1 MEWMAEVRSRVDAR
15 LAQYLSDK
23 HASAARL
30 GEDAAVLVDAVRG
43 LTMRGGKRLRPA
55 VIVATYDA
63 VRGDDAPDDLTPTL
77 DVCAALEV
85 LQTYLLIHDDW
96 MDGDAERR
104 GGPSVHTALAARYG
118 STHLGAAV
126 AVLAGDLA
134 SAYAW
139 ELLCRATF
147 PEGRLG
153 DAITAFRVMQEEV
166 VIGQHLDLLGAADV
180 SLMQHLKTGSYTV
193 RGPLA
198 LGALLGGAR
207 PEHVSSLNLFGDPLG
222 VAFQLRDDLLGT
234 FGDPRTTGKPAG
246 NDLRAGKRTALVA
259 AAERLLERDAR
270 GPLDAVLGRADASS
284 ADVEAA
290 TRLLETSGARADVEA
305 QLVAHRRAAREALA
319 AAPISE
325 RGRARLTDLLAL
337 LTERDH

>member
-1 MEWMAEVRSRVDAR
+1 MRWMSEVRARVDAR
-15 LAQYLSDK
+15 LEQYLNDK
-23 HASAARL
+23 HAAAARL
-30 GEDAAVLVDAVRG
+30 GDDAAVLVDAVRG

-104 GGPSVHTALAARYG
+104 GGPSVHTALAQRYG
-118 STHLGAAV
+118 SAHLGAAV

-139 ELLCRATF
+139 ELLCVAPF
-147 PEGRLG
+147 PAGRLT

-166 VIGQHLDLLGAADV
+166 VIGQHLDLLGTADV

-207 PEHVSSLNLFGDPLG
+207 AEQVSSLNLFGDPLG

-259 AAERLLERDAR
+259 AAERLLTPGERA
-270 GPLDAVLGRADASS
+270 PLDAVLGRADAPE
-284 ADVEAA
+284 ADVAAA
-290 TRLLETSGARADVEA
+290 TRLLEASGARADVES
-305 QLVAHRRAAREALA
+305 QLDAHRSAARAALA
-319 AAPISE
+319 VAPISA
-325 RGRARLTDLLAL
+325 RGRARLTDLLVL